1 MLDSGSKININCK
14 DMRYTKMVDVTD
26 NSESEVQHLIDYKT
40 DLYANG
46 HYNNV

>member
-1 MLDSGSKININCK
+1 
-14 DMRYTKMVDVTD
+14 MRYTKMVDVTD
-26 NSESEVQHLIDYKT
+26 KSEVQHLIDYKT